1 MNDTKIKSVADLS
14 EAVRNQREAW
24 GNDIQPWF
32 RGEPERSSKPLW
44 PKVFRSSHN
53 ENLLLQFF
61 RMHAP
66 SFGIDNPP
74 PREHTDEWLFL
85 AQHFGLPTRLLDW
98 TEGLL
103 LALYF
108 ALNHT
113 NQARFGSVVWMLNPI
128 ELNRKSFKDL
138 PKLRSQILQPL
149 SESPVK
155 REDIS
160 FDLPWF
166 SKELNLAAWMRMYED
181 FERKRGS
188 IDSGENFLS
197 RLRQDSYLPNLANMN
212 VRAAWE
218 TSFQGTKLPIA
229 LLPSYVHTRMT
240 AQRSRFT
247 IHGRIKSGLKLALGQ
262 DVLARVVIDKGRI
275 SELKEELSVLGIGP
289 SVVYPDL
296 GGLAQELGE
305 RY

>member
-1 MNDTKIKSVADLS
+1 MDETRIKSVAGLI
-14 EAVRNQREAW
+14 EAVRDRREAW
-24 GNDIQPWF
+24 GKQVQPWF
-32 RGEPERSSKPLW
+32 RGEPERTSKPLW
-44 PKVFRSSHN
+44 PKVFRSIHD
-53 ENLLLQFF
+53 ENLLLQLF

-66 SFGIDNPP
+66 SFGIENSP

-108 ALNHT
+108 GLNHG
-113 NQARFGSVVWMLNPI
+113 NQSRFGSVVWMLNPI
-128 ELNRKSFKDL
+128 ELNRQSFRDL
-138 PKLRSQILQPL
+138 PKLRSRLLLPL
-149 SESPVK
+149 SDDPVT
-155 REDIS
+155 RENID

-181 FERKRGS
+181 FERKRGT
-188 IDSGENFLS
+188 IASGESFLS
-197 RLRQDSYLPNLANMN
+197 RLRKDSFLPNLANMN

-218 TSFQGTKLPIA
+218 IRFQGTELPIA
-229 LLPSYVHTRMT
+229 LLPSYVHARMT
-240 AQRSRFT
+240 VQRSRFT
-247 IHGRIKSGLKLALGQ
+247 IHGRIRSGLNPSLGQ
-262 DVLARVVIDKGRI
+262 DVLARLVIDKGKTA
-275 SELKEELSVLGIGP
+275 ELKEELAVLGIGP
-289 SVVYPDL
+289 SMVYPDL

>member
-1 MNDTKIKSVADLS
+1 MSDTMIGSVADLI
-14 EAVRNQREAW
+14 EAVRIQREAW
-24 GNDIQPWF
+24 GGEVQPWF
-32 RGEPERSSKPLW
+32 RGEPEQTSKPLW
-44 PKVFRSSHN
+44 PKVFRSSHD

-66 SFGIDNPP
+66 SFGIENPP

-108 ALNHT
+108 ALYHA
-113 NQARFGSVVWMLNPI
+113 NQARYGSAVWMLNPI

-138 PKLRSQILQPL
+138 PKLRDRLLQPL
-149 SESPVK
+149 SDRPVK

-166 SKELNLAAWMRMYED
+166 SKELNVAAWMRMYED
-181 FERKRGS
+181 FERKKGS
-188 IDSGENFLS
+188 VDSGESFLS
-197 RLRQDSYLPNLANMN
+197 RLRTDSYLPNLANMN

-218 TSFQGTKLPIA
+218 IRFQGTELPIA
-229 LLPSYVHTRMT
+229 LLPSYVHPRMT

-247 IHGRIKSGLKLALGQ
+247 IHGRIKSGLKLALGK
-262 DVLARVVIDKGRI
+262 DVLALLVIDKAKTP
-275 SELKEELSVLGIGP
+275 ELKEELSVLGIGP

-296 GGLAQELGE
+296 GGLAQELSE